1 MSELDDLRGAVRDL
15 LETHASARSAL
26 NDDPGL
32 WKRLAGEMGL
42 TALGVEDVPLSWV
55 TGVLEETGRVLLR
68 SPYLSTVVAARALR
82 DAGDTQHLAGI
93 GDGSVRAALA
103 LDGNLEQVVDAAG
116 ASLLLLAS
124 DDDLLLVEDFTAEPI
139 ETLDPTRPQARVA
152 VNGPGRVVGNASHA
166 RDLHWTALAA
176 ESVGAAQRILELA
189 VEHLKVRE
197 QFGRPL
203 GSFQALRHRVADLT
217 VLVEAATST
226 AWYAAQAG
234 DDLPV
239 AAPLAKAAASD
250 AFSTVAGECIQLF
263 GGIGFTWEHDAH
275 LYFKRAWTTALMHGD
290 SRSLRRLAFER
301 SNA

>member
-15 LETHASARSAL
+15 LETHAPARSAMA
-26 NDDPGL
+26 DDPAL
-32 WKRLAGEMGL
+32 WKRLAVEMGL
-42 TALGVEDVPLSWV
+42 TALGVEDVPFSWV

-68 SPYLSTVVAARALR
+68 PPYLSTVVAARALR
-82 DAGDTQHLAGI
+82 DAGDEHYLAGLA
-93 GDGSVRAALA
+93 DGSVTAALA
-103 LDGNLEQVVDAAG
+103 LDGTLDQVVDAAG
-116 ASLLLLAS
+116 ASLLLLA
-124 DDDLLLVEDFTAEPI
+124 DGDDLLVVDDFATEPL
-139 ETLDPTRPQARVA
+139 ETLDPTRPQARVT
-152 VNGPGRVVGNASHA
+152 VRSPGRRVGPVDHA
-166 RDLHWTALAA
+166 RDLLWTALAA
-176 ESVGAAQRILELA
+176 ESVGAARRVLELA

-226 AWYAAQAG
+226 AWYAAQAT

-250 AFSTVAGECIQLF
+250 AFTQVAGECIQLF

-301 SNA
+301 SGQ